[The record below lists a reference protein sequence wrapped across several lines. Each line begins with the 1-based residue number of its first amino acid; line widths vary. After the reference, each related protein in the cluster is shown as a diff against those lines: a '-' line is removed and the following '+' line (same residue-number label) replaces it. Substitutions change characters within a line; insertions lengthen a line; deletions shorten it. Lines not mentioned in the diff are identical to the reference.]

1 MLHRTP
7 LPSSVACSE
16 PLLGFWLD
24 TGLGIENPKT
34 QPATPGPPR
43 STPAVPGLI
52 RQPYVGTHVGTH
64 LGEPSDT
71 SEPRPAKG
79 EP

>member
-1 MLHRTP
+1 MLHRIHI
-7 LPSSVACSE
+7 PSSVVCSE

-24 TGLGIENPKT
+24 IGLGVENPRT

-43 STPAVPGLI
+43 STPAIPGLI
-52 RQPYVGTHVGTH
+52 RRPYVGTHVGTH
-64 LGEPSDT
+64 IGEPSDT

-79 EP
+79 KP